1 MLKLVPQ
8 ARFFDLFEKQS
19 DLAIKGAGQLHE
31 LIHDFRD
38 ARAKAAAIKEAE
50 HEADLVTHEIVKN
63 LNMNFVTPIDRED
76 IMKLATRLDDV
87 LDYIEAC
94 SERLVLYH
102 IGVPDSACRAFADVI
117 VSTVARMND
126 AVRAL
131 RGEHEAFHQHA
142 VEVNRLENVADALL
156 RDSLVAL
163 FEEASDPIEVIKWK
177 EIYELLE
184 IITDRCEDVVN
195 VIEVIILKAA

>member
-38 ARAKAAAIKEAE
+38 AQAKAAAIKEAE

-102 IGVPDSACRAFADVI
+102 IREPDSACRAFADVI

-131 RGEHEAFHQHA
+131 RGEHEAFNQHA